1 MILFDLDRTLCG
13 TDKVS
18 RHLIDSLRSNWPEV
32 ADDIEKS
39 ISLGQGLR
47 YDPWSDIRSR
57 LSTSDIKGLR
67 VSMMRGLSPSYF
79 YVDEAEGL
87 IAEINTRG
95 IDFGIMTYGD
105 PEYQRLKLEFMGLSD
120 VPVLVTSEPGAKASL
135 IGSWRQEGSGAF
147 AIPDA
152 LGGCEAE
159 LVMLVDDKL
168 DELIPAR
175 GGLVSVLF
183 DTQGRYSGQK
193 ATVSYIVDKLTKIL
207 EITDTELS
215 K

>member
-1 MILFDLDRTLCG
+1 MIG
-13 TDKVS
+13 
-18 RHLIDSLRSNWPEV
+18 SLRSNWPEV
-32 ADDIEKS
+32 TDDIEKS
-39 ISLGQGLR
+39 IGLGQGLR
-47 YDPWSDIRSR
+47 YDPWSDIRSK
-57 LSTSDIKGLR
+57 LSPSDISRLR
-67 VSMMRGLSPSYF
+67 ANMMRGSSPSYF

-87 IAEINTRG
+87 MAEISNRG
-95 IDFGIMTYGD
+95 VDFGIITYGN
-105 PEYQRLKLEFMGLSD
+105 PKYQLLKLEFMGLSD

>member
-1 MILFDLDRTLCG
+1 
-13 TDKVS
+13 
-18 RHLIDSLRSNWPEV
+18 
-32 ADDIEKS
+32 
-39 ISLGQGLR
+39 
-47 YDPWSDIRSR
+47 
-57 LSTSDIKGLR
+57 
-67 VSMMRGLSPSYF
+67 MMRGLSPSYF

-105 PEYQRLKLEFMGLSD
+105 PEYQRLKLELMGLSD

-135 IGSWRQEGSGAF
+135 IGSWRQDDGVF
-147 AIPDA
+147 VLPDT
-152 LGGCEAE
+152 LGGHEVE
-159 LVMLVDDKL
+159 RVILVDDKL
-168 DELIPAR
+168 DELVPAQ